1 MRFVHNRT
9 ERILDISCQIL
20 LFGNSAMLGALAA
33 DLRASPLLTVTE
45 QKDAE
50 TLETL
55 RPDVVLVDAAQ
66 VQPEQFRDLISICPT
81 ILSVDPVTHQLTV
94 LASPHQA
101 DLDEVARVI
110 EMISITLHPP
120 A

>member
-1 MRFVHNRT
+1 MDIRRN
-9 ERILDISCQIL
+9 ILF
-20 LFGNSAMLGALAA
+20 FGNSAMLGTLAA
-33 DLRASPLLTVTE
+33 DLRASPLLNVTE
-45 QKDAE
+45 QKDSE

-81 ILSVDPVTHQLTV
+81 ILSVDPTTHQLTV
-94 LASPHQA
+94 LSSPHQA

-110 EMISITLHPP
+110 EMISITLYQP